1 MSFLSRLKSKIE
13 DTREELHE
21 LNPKSRTSFIEPQK
35 DSRPQTVLHSN
46 KRKKQQIINTIDL
59 ENVIIELQRELE
71 KEQGRCAELKAA
83 IHSRQ
88 ERYVKREQE
97 YRTTVLQYESKLS
110 EGITPKDPRFFD
122 TTTKNLERISQYHG
136 EIIDKI
142 STVQNKTMKLLKE
155 QEVEIVKEFNEKLGE
170 KCKEL
175 EDEKKRESEKK
186 ELNLKENKLYEE
198 LEANKSKIDAID
210 ERNKKLT
217 QKNCELKIKLKSHDQ
232 DKRILE
238 EQIDGLREINE
249 KLKRNLEHSRK
260 APSRPATSMVRG
272 KSARVRSA
280 LSRTSEKEMPNQYQV
295 VINKLKKMIELE
307 QKNSRA
313 ARTSYSR
320 ELEGKK
326 ELENLLR
333 ACVDDV
339 KTHITKKRGEQRMFT
354 ADKSIEDLEKVIEI
368 LLSQERVLT
377 LLYDKTFPPRS
388 VMKEPFFNGC
398 DSRTIINL
406 GEGLEFSPEDYE
418 FIDID

>member
-13 DTREELHE
+13 DSRDELHE
-21 LNPKSRTSFIEPQK
+21 LNPKSRTSFIEPRK
-35 DSRPQTVLHSN
+35 DSRPQTVLLSN
-46 KRKKQQIINTIDL
+46 KRKKPQTINTIDL
-59 ENVIIELQRELE
+59 ENAIIELQKELE
-71 KEQGRCAELKAA
+71 KEHERCIELKVA

-88 ERYVKREQE
+88 ERYVRREQE
-97 YRTTVLQYESKLS
+97 YRTTVLQYESRLN
-110 EGITPKDPRFFD
+110 EGIAPKDPRFFD
-122 TTTKNLERISQYHG
+122 TTTKNLEQISQYHG

-142 STVQNKTMKLLKE
+142 STVQFKTMKLLKE
-155 QEVEIVKEFNEKLGE
+155 QEVEIVKEFNEKLTE

-175 EDEKKRESEKK
+175 EDEKKKESEKN
-186 ELNLKENKLYEE
+186 ELNQKENRLHEE
-198 LEANKSKIDAID
+198 LEYNKSKIDAID
-210 ERNKKLT
+210 ETNKRLT
-217 QKNCELKIKLKSHDQ
+217 QKNAELKIKLKSHDQ

-238 EQIDGLREINE
+238 EQIDGLREVNE
-249 KLKRNLEHSRK
+249 RLKKNLDIVK
-260 APSRPATSMVRG
+260 GIPSRPTSTMVRG

-280 LSRTSEKEMPNQYQV
+280 VSRVSEKEMPNQYQV

-313 ARTSYSR
+313 ARTAYSR
-320 ELEGKK
+320 ELEAKK

-339 KTHITKKRGEQRMFT
+339 KTHITKKRGEQRLYGF
-354 ADKSIEDLEKVIEI
+354 DKSVEDLEKVIEI

-377 LLYDKTFPPRS
+377 LLYDKSFPPRS

-398 DSRTIINL
+398 DSRSIINL
-406 GEGLEFSPEDYE
+406 GEGFEYSPENYE